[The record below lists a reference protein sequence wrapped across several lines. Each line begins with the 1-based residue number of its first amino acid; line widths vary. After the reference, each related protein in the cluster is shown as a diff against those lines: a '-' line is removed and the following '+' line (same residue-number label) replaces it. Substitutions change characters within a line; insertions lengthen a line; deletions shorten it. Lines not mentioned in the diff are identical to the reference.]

1 MLNQTISAIQCMQ
14 QTMLGDI
21 IIALT
26 IYSILTSFFIFIL
39 LIIIFR
45 ILKKDKNS
53 GDTNGTTKN

>member
-1 MLNQTISAIQCMQ
+1 MLNQTISAIPCMQ

-26 IYSILTSFFIFIL
+26 VYSILTSFFIFIL

-45 ILKKDKNS
+45 ILRKDKTM
-53 GDTNGTTKN
+53 GAPNGTTKP